1 MLNLLNR
8 LETYFSILRKYD
20 LRSSELPTTVSK
32 PKSGFPRFL
41 PSREVASARKAAT
54 AKSAAAKTA
63 AVKPSRGVKQLVMVK
78 KSTKQYAMSTVQ
90 GQAEKRTS
98 CERSRYC
105 SVDRFGWCTRGQQK
119 FTTSALGN

>member
-8 LETYFSILRKYD
+8 LETYSSILRKND

-32 PKSGFPRFL
+32 PKSGFPRF
-41 PSREVASARKAAT
+41 PPGRDVASARKAAT
-54 AKSAAAKTA
+54 TKSAAAKTT

-78 KSTKQYAMSTVQ
+78 KSTKEYAMSTVQ
-90 GQAEKRTS
+90 GQAEKRRS

-105 SVDRFGWCTRGQQK
+105 SVDRFGRCTRG
-119 FTTSALGN
+119 